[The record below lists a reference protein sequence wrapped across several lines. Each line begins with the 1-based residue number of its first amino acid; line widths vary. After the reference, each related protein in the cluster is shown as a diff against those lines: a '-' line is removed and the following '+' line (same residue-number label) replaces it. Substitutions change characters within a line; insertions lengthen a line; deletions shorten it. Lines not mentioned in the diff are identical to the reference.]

1 MQREIRPGQIWKDES
16 SGARWLVT
24 KVYTEAFD
32 SYASVRKVNGEQ
44 EETRRLRIVKGAAGA
59 TLPGFKLMMA

>member
-1 MQREIRPGQIWKDES
+1 MHREIRPGQIWKDES
-16 SGARWLVT
+16 SEERWLVT

-44 EETRRLRIVKGAAGA
+44 EETRRLRIAKGADGA
-59 TLPGFKLMMA
+59 TLPGFKLVMA